1 MLSWVFFIL
10 TGTSFFC
17 AMLLDRGPQLSAA
30 VFQGAEAGVKLAVSL
45 AGPLVLW
52 SGVSMLMERTGVS
65 EKLAHFFA
73 PLLGRLYPKSRT
85 DAMLAGDLSAN
96 FCANLLGLGNAA
108 TASGV
113 RAAKR
118 LALGCNGVASH
129 QLCRLIIM
137 NTASIQL
144 IPTSVAAV
152 RASLGSASP
161 MDILVPVWLT
171 SLVSVFAG
179 LFSGW
184 LFSRGRSDG

>member
-1 MLSWVFFIL
+1 MLGWVFSIL
-10 TGTSFFC
+10 TSISIFC

-30 VFQGAEAGVKLAVSL
+30 VFQGAEGGVKLAVSL

-52 SGVSMLMERTGVS
+52 SGVSALMERTGIS
-65 EKLAHFFA
+65 ALLSRLFS
-73 PLLGRLYPKSRT
+73 PLLGRLYPGCRT
-85 DAMLAGDLSAN
+85 DPQLAGDISAN

-118 LALGCNGVASH
+118 MALGYDGVASH

-144 IPTSVAAV
+144 LPTSVAAV

-171 SLVSVFAG
+171 SLVSVSAG

-184 LFSRGRSDG
+184 LFSRGRHDG